1 VNRQTKRLL
10 QKQGQMT
17 EDGTPTAATR
27 RAPAAT
33 RPRAEAEKPSI
44 GKRFGEYLREVRN
57 ELAKVAWPPRTEVV
71 RYSSVVFVTLVF
83 LVLLIYG
90 LNFAFEHLVLKLYGA

>member
-1 VNRQTKRLL
+1 MNRQTKRLL

-17 EDGTPTAATR
+17 EDGTPTASR
-27 RAPAAT
+27 RAAAAT
-33 RPRAEAEKPSI
+33 RPRPEAEKPSV

-83 LVLLIYG
+83 LVLLIYA